1 MGSTLKRIKNIMSC
15 NVRRFLN
22 NSNKSENDIKE
33 YIRKFEGEI
42 GNIRAQ
48 ADSVEAEAKR
58 RKRVLNECE
67 DSIAKMDRYI
77 KRSMENGNS
86 SDVRLFEDKKE
97 AYESEKLKLEKEY
110 NTAKMAYDKMKEAEE
125 KITSDIGIL
134 RDRLNTI
141 NDKEAEL
148 KARYNEAS
156 INEKVNK
163 LEAEVNGKVAEA
175 EGMREIDE
183 YLSGT
188 SSDEDDLDKLFE
200 ELENDNK

>member
-1 MGSTLKRIKNIMSC
+1 MSSTLKRIKNIMSC
-15 NVRRFLN
+15 NVKRFLN
-22 NSNKSENDIKE
+22 NNNKSENDIKE
-33 YIRKFEGEI
+33 YIRKFESEI

-48 ADSVEAEAKR
+48 ADSVEAEARR

-67 DSIAKMDRYI
+67 DSIAKMERYI
-77 KRSMENGNS
+77 KRSIENGNS
-86 SDVRLFEDKKE
+86 SDARLFEEKKE
-97 AYESEKLKLEKEY
+97 GYEAEKLRLEKEY
-110 NTAKMAYDKMKEAEE
+110 NTAKMAYERMKEAEE

-156 INEKVNK
+156 INDKLNK
-163 LEAEVNGKVAEA
+163 LEAEVNGKAAEA

-188 SSDEDDLDKLFE
+188 SSEEDDLDKLFE

>member
-1 MGSTLKRIKNIMSC
+1 
-15 NVRRFLN
+15 
-22 NSNKSENDIKE
+22 
-33 YIRKFEGEI
+33 
-42 GNIRAQ
+42 
-48 ADSVEAEAKR
+48 
-58 RKRVLNECE
+58 
-67 DSIAKMDRYI
+67 
-77 KRSMENGNS
+77 
-86 SDVRLFEDKKE
+86 
-97 AYESEKLKLEKEY
+97 
-110 NTAKMAYDKMKEAEE
+110 MAYDKMKEAEE

-183 YLSGT
+183 YLSGA

-200 ELENDNK
+200 EL

>member
-1 MGSTLKRIKNIMSC
+1 MGTTLKRIKNIMSC

-22 NSNKSENDIKE
+22 NNNKNENDIKE
-33 YIRKFEGEI
+33 YIRKFESEI
-42 GNIRAQ
+42 GNIKAQ
-48 ADSVEAEAKR
+48 AGSIEAEAKR
-58 RKRVLNECE
+58 RRRALNECE

-77 KRSMENGNS
+77 KRSMESGNS

-163 LEAEVNGKVAEA
+163 LEAEVNKKAAEA

-183 YLSGT
+183 YLSGN

>member
-1 MGSTLKRIKNIMSC
+1 MGTTLKRIKNIMSC

-22 NSNKSENDIKE
+22 NNNKNENDIKE
-33 YIRKFEGEI
+33 YIRKFESEI
-42 GNIRAQ
+42 GNIKAQ
-48 ADSVEAEAKR
+48 AGSIEAEAKR
-58 RKRVLNECE
+58 RRRALNECE

-77 KRSMENGNS
+77 KRSMESGNS
-86 SDVRLFEDKKE
+86 SDVRLFEEKKDGYE
-97 AYESEKLKLEKEY
+97 AEKLKLEKEY
-110 NTAKMAYDKMKEAEE
+110 KTAEMAWDRMKEAEE
-125 KITSDIGIL
+125 KITSDIEIL
-134 RDRLNTI
+134 RERLNTI

>member
-1 MGSTLKRIKNIMSC
+1 MGTTLKRIKNIMSC

-22 NSNKSENDIKE
+22 NNNKNENDIKE
-33 YIRKFEGEI
+33 YIRKFESEI
-42 GNIRAQ
+42 GNIKAQ
-48 ADSVEAEAKR
+48 AGSIEAEAKR
-58 RKRVLNECE
+58 RRRALNECE

-77 KRSMENGNS
+77 KRSMESGNS